1 MRRAPPIQDVLKYPV
16 TSVLSAAAVVVTV
29 AWWSGTGIGPLV
41 MDFRFWPFE
50 PWRLVTSALP
60 HVNIAHL
67 AFNLYWL
74 WVLGTLVE
82 SQWGS
87 LKTAAVYLLFAS
99 VSAAAE
105 FAFLRGGVGL
115 SGVGYGLFAMCFVLQ
130 RRDARFADGM
140 DSQTARLFVAW
151 FFICIATTA
160 LKIMPVGNVAHG
172 AGALVGALVGCLAT
186 SSAMGRRAW
195 AAALS
200 SGSVLLVFLAAGGR
214 EYVNLT
220 DDPSYQFAYEG
231 YQALQKQDNESA
243 VRLLRKSLAAN
254 DKNADTW
261 KSLGIAYHRLRQ
273 TDPALDAYQHAFA
286 LNPQDATLRSPIA
299 AFKTYKA
306 WKLHG
311 HGSISDV
318 EKLLR
323 ESLELDDSNAET
335 WYYLAWCCKEQA
347 KIPEAIQAA
356 DNAVQRRPDQK
367 YRVLLDALKRVPT
380 QEQSGAAAAPSPAV
394 PNKE

>member
-1 MRRAPPIQDVLKYPV
+1 MHF
-16 TSVLSAAAVVVTV
+16 S
-29 AWWSGTGIGPLV
+29 
-41 MDFRFWPFE
+41 FWPFE
-50 PWRLVTSALP
+50 PWRLFTSALP
-60 HVNIAHL
+60 HVNVAHL

-74 WVLGTLVE
+74 WVFGTFVE

-99 VSAAAE
+99 ISGAAE

-130 RRDARFADGM
+130 RRDARFADAM
-140 DSQTARLFVAW
+140 DSQTVRLFVAW

-172 AGALVGALVGCLAT
+172 AGALVGVLVGLIAT
-186 SSAMGRRAW
+186 SSGTARRAW

-200 SGSVLLVFLAAGGR
+200 FGSVLLVFLAAGGR

-220 DDPSYQFAYEG
+220 DDPGYQFAYLG
-231 YQALQKQDNESA
+231 HQALEKQDNESA
-243 VRLLRKSLAAN
+243 VRLLRKSLAFN
-254 DKNADTW
+254 DKIADTW
-261 KSLGIAYHRLRQ
+261 KRLGIAYHRLRQ
-273 TDPALDAYQHAFA
+273 ADPALDAYQHAFA
-286 LNPQDATLRSPIA
+286 LNPQDATLRGPIA

-306 WKLHG
+306 WSLRG
-311 HGSISDV
+311 HGSMSDV

-323 ESLELDDSNAET
+323 ESLELDNANAET
-335 WYYLAWCCKEQA
+335 WYYLAWCYKEQA

-356 DNAVQRRPDQK
+356 QTAVQRRPDPK
-367 YRVLLDALKRVPT
+367 YSELLDALKRIPT
-380 QEQSGAAAAPSPAV
+380 QEQSGAGSQRSQP
-394 PNKE
+394 